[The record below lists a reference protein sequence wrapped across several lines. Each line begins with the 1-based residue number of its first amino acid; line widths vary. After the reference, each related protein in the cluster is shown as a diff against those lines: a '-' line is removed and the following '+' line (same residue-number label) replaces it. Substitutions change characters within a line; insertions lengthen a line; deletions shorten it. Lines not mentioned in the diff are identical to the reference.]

1 MSAIVQGAKRLVGRG
16 TDVVDRIDAL
26 EEAARSARGRLP
38 DDLVDEAAAVADRAG
53 ARLRLAGDHTVVA
66 LAGATGSGKSSTFN
80 AVTGLD
86 VAATGVRRPT
96 TSWTMAC
103 TWGEDGAAELLDWLG
118 VPKRHQVRRDSMLDV
133 DPAATPA
140 TPPTEGVP
148 RLDGLVLL
156 DLPDHDSTEVAHH
169 VEVDR
174 LVKLADLL
182 VWVLDPQKYADA
194 ALHERYLRPLATHR
208 DIMLVVLNHIDEV
221 AEARRPEMLADLRRR
236 LAEDG
241 LETVPVIATSAR
253 DGDGIP
259 ELTDAIAEQVGEK
272 KAVKARLMADVG
284 AVAQRMQH
292 LNGDARPGD
301 VARAR
306 KAELVHAFADAAGV
320 PTVVHAVEL
329 STRRRAGQATGW
341 PVTSWLSRF
350 KPDPLRR
357 LHLDLDRRGGGREL
371 TAAARASVPEPTRV
385 QRARVDTAV
394 RALSDDV
401 GSELSPPWADA
412 VRRASTSRLPD
423 LNDELDRALT
433 STDLGVSRTP
443 LWWRA
448 VRLLQ
453 WLLMLGALVGGLWLL
468 VLAVLGYLQL
478 SPPATPDRYGLP
490 LPTLLLLGGVALG
503 VLLGLVCKAVV
514 RLSARRRARTA
525 DRRLRGAIDEVAV
538 RLVVEPVQAEVEAY
552 RATREALATAVRR

>member
-1 MSAIVQGAKRLVGRG
+1 MLDDDGAAPA
-16 TDVVDRIDAL
+16 T
-26 EEAARSARGRLP
+26 SP
-38 DDLVDEAAAVADRAG
+38 PAG
-53 ARLRLAGDHTVVA
+53 AR
-66 LAGATGSGKSSTFN
+66 
-80 AVTGLD
+80 
-86 VAATGVRRPT
+86 
-96 TSWTMAC
+96 
-103 TWGEDGAAELLDWLG
+103 
-118 VPKRHQVRRDSMLDV
+118 
-133 DPAATPA
+133 
-140 TPPTEGVP
+140 

-174 LVKLADLL
+174 LVKMADLL

-259 ELTDAIAEQVGEK
+259 ELTDAIAQQVGEK

-306 KAELVHAFADAAGV
+306 KTELVGAFADAAGV

-423 LNDELDRALT
+423 LNDALDRALT

-514 RLSARRRARTA
+514 RLSARRRARSA